1 MTKIKPLDTQM
12 KYGKIFIASSLLEHF
27 KYVHMYVHNYAVVRI
42 TDTVWRKFLVVEN
55 FDKSGLGKV

>member
-12 KYGKIFIASSLLEHF
+12 KDGKIFIASSLLEHF

-42 TDTVWRKFLVVEN
+42 TDTV
-55 FDKSGLGKV
+55 